1 MTAMVS
7 VAAAPV
13 AEGWECAVE
22 VAAGAGRTSHA
33 VTVRSRDVER
43 WGRPGETPEQLVVR
57 AFEFL
62 LAREP
67 AGSILRRFEVSDISR
82 YFPEFDREMRA

>member
-1 MTAMVS
+1 MTAMVT
-7 VAAAPV
+7 VAATPV

-22 VAAGAGRTSHA
+22 VAEGGGRTSHT
-33 VTVRSRDVER
+33 VTVRPRDIER
-43 WGRPGETPEQLVVR
+43 WGRPAEAPEQLVVR